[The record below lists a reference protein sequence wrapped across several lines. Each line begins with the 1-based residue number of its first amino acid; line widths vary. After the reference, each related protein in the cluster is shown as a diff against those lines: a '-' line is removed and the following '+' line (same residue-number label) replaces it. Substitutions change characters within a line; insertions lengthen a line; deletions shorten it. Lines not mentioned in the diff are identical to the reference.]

1 MKSKRSLQKK
11 TQTYMCE
18 NGIISITGN
27 KSRNYIKTCD
37 TSDDCSVLNDTKF
50 TINDLTLLSK
60 EIKSQK
66 DYTDIIREIQKHNYC
81 AKLGISKPF
90 IKVVLCKNGE
100 TTNLLNNNYEIIE
113 YTLGEITEDTVVLM
127 YTETIQIRPLDLIV
141 KASIFHYGIDNYQ
154 TSEKITS
161 AIKAVSNKLKDKG
174 VLHQDLKL
182 EHVGKDKFGD
192 LVMIDFEDVYVEEL
206 DKQNNG
212 LIEYSYI
219 FHCVLL
225 AMYAKYLFIVNG
237 MMRIDYDNAEA
248 CSLFEHKK
256 IPDFCN
262 SIKDYKNRS
271 VWCIRIIQY
280 YFYAIN
286 TFFLQADINI
296 SDGDH
301 TLLSSS
307 TPYITDNQQQLAAV
321 LIECFFTNI
330 QSPDYLDPDNDNYS
344 NISDAADTKKG
355 ELIRQLKN
363 CVEEI
368 LKEKN
373 KQNKNIQHIKDSKK
387 NMLKTSRILAY
398 PVAKGRNPLRAA
410 SIARTA
416 RLRQES
422 KFSGSNGGS
431 PKTRKNKFRKN
442 KIETQL

>member
-1 MKSKRSLQKK
+1 MKSKRSLPKK

-37 TSDDCSVLNDTKF
+37 NSDDDCSVLNDTKF

-66 DYTDIIREIQKHNYC
+66 DYTDIIREIQKHNFC
-81 AKLGISKPF
+81 ARLGISKPF

-113 YTLGEITEDTVVLM
+113 YTLGEITDRTFVFM
-127 YTETIQIRPLDLIV
+127 YTETIVISPLDLV
-141 KASIFHYGIDNYQ
+141 VPCRVSGINHSK

-237 MMRIDYDNAEA
+237 MRIDYDNAEA
-248 CSLFEHKK
+248 CSLFKHKK
-256 IPDFCN
+256 IPDFCE
-262 SIKDYKNRS
+262 SIKDNNNRS
-271 VWCIRIIQY
+271 VWCIRIIQ
-280 YFYAIN
+280 
-286 TFFLQADINI
+286 
-296 SDGDH
+296 
-301 TLLSSS
+301 
-307 TPYITDNQQQLAAV
+307 
-321 LIECFFTNI
+321 
-330 QSPDYLDPDNDNYS
+330 
-344 NISDAADTKKG
+344 
-355 ELIRQLKN
+355 
-363 CVEEI
+363 
-368 LKEKN
+368 
-373 KQNKNIQHIKDSKK
+373 
-387 NMLKTSRILAY
+387 
-398 PVAKGRNPLRAA
+398 
-410 SIARTA
+410 
-416 RLRQES
+416 
-422 KFSGSNGGS
+422 
-431 PKTRKNKFRKN
+431 
-442 KIETQL
+442 